1 MTKHDIL
8 EVFKDID
15 FMYND
20 STRLD
25 TLSRMIDELQEEQ
38 QDYRKWIID
47 MFHKHGRDELI
58 VLMVKYGEEN
68 LLADMLKS
76 QPQIVRC
83 KDCKRRGSYQCPIH
97 VESAGMCT
105 EPDDWFCADGE
116 WR

>member
-38 QDYRKWIID
+38 QKKPVKPSVAKAIYDPNCWYYVCGECSMPID
-47 MFHKHGRDELI
+47 IQDNFCKHCGR
-58 VLMVKYGEEN
+58 
-68 LLADMLKS
+68 
-76 QPQIVRC
+76 P
-83 KDCKRRGSYQCPIH
+83 
-97 VESAGMCT
+97 VEH
-105 EPDDWFCADGE
+105 
-116 WR
+116 